1 MKACLSDLNS
11 SYVFAPAHKARSNI
25 TIICERYHIMTLIK
39 ELGLDNCSIPTGNS
53 AYTLCQMSSED
64 IVNIHD
70 LDKLIKKGNGKL
82 ARKFNLSY
90 CYINDLI
97 CFNNNNFKE
106 FISDI
111 YPQKTYNFWN
121 QRIYFSCILPRSAF
135 HPRQKQQFKNQII

>member
-1 MKACLSDLNS
+1 
-11 SYVFAPAHKARSNI
+11 
-25 TIICERYHIMTLIK
+25 MTLTK

-64 IVNIHD
+64 IVNTHD
-70 LDKLIKKGNGKL
+70 LDKLLKKSNRKL

-97 CFNNNNFKE
+97 SFNNNNFKE

-111 YPQKTYNFWN
+111 YPQKTYNF
-121 QRIYFSCILPRSAF
+121 
-135 HPRQKQQFKNQII
+135 